1 MEYSKCWINDVNDK
15 DDAGGGGI
23 VEQSSYRNSVISVI
37 PEHRF
42 FLLIL
47 ILEGSDRVACKC
59 ALNQKQL

>member
-15 DDAGGGGI
+15 DDAGGGGL

-42 FLLIL
+42 FSID
-47 ILEGSDRVACKC
+47 SDLGRIRQSGV
-59 ALNQKQL
+59 